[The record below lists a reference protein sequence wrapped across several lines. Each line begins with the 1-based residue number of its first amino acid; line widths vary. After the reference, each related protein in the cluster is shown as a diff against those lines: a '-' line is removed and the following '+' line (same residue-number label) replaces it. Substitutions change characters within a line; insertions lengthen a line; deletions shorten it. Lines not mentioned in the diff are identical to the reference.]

1 VSTKFDAEAIKT
13 AAGNIGGLMDDMSA
27 FEALKHHWP
36 NAGKFKLAVW
46 LERVVD
52 DRRNAIV
59 AHAEHLK
66 LAFEEMEK
74 KLNGIATNFQNA
86 DGDNARAINT
96 AMSGLESSVVG
107 AVHTFD
113 DKTESEQHNYT
124 PDTRNTG
131 FSPTSPT
138 DGDGYNDNLKDQV
151 TT

>member
-13 AAGNIGGLMDDMSA
+13 AAGKIGGLMDDMSA

-52 DRRNAIV
+52 DRRNAVV

-66 LAFEEMEK
+66 LAFDEMEK

-86 DGDNARAINT
+86 DGDNAQAISK
-96 AMSGLESSVVG
+96 AMAELEGAVVG

-113 DKTESEQHNYT
+113 GKTETEQHNYT
-124 PDTRNTG
+124 PDTQHTG
-131 FSPTSPT
+131 FSYNRPT
-138 DGDGYNDNLKDQV
+138 DGDGYNDNLNDQV